1 MIVPVFN
8 EERVLPELMAGLQQ
22 LNANELVVVDGG
34 STDNTCRLLEESTL
48 YWIHS
53 ASGRAVQMNAG
64 ARECES
70 DIFLFIHSDT
80 SIDSNHILAIKQA
93 MQDASCVG
101 GRFDVR
107 LSGHGLA
114 LRVIGRFINLRSRL
128 TGISTGDQCQFV
140 RRDVFERMGGFPEQD
155 LMEDVKFSKRLK
167 RYGKISCLS
176 EQVVSSS
183 RRWET
188 HGVLRTVLLM
198 WKLRFLYWL
207 GVSPEKLAAMYRQ
220 AR

>member
-64 ARECES
+64 VRECES

-80 SIDSNHILAIKQA
+80 SIDSSHILAIKQA
-93 MQDASCVG
+93 MQDESCVG

-155 LMEDVKFSKRLK
+155 LMEDVEFSKRLK
-167 RYGKISCLS
+167 RYGKIACLS